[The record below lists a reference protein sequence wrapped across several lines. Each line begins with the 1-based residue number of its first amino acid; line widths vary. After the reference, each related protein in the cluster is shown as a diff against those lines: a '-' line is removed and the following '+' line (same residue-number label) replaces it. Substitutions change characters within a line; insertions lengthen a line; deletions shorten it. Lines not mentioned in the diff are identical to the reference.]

1 MRQRCKRSMK
11 VGIVQFD
18 YHAAFREGGRFAEIV
33 AARLQA
39 DGIKCFAPPIQI
51 ARTQQEREHMTMF
64 ETDIVFDWLQQG
76 LEVKSSSRIFGD
88 VVDEYPFETL
98 FVDTV
103 SGFEAKVVKPVAYV
117 FVSQKGGGMLCLSPK
132 TKPDWKMVDA
142 FDSKRQINDCFY
154 SVDKS
159 RLQTYAALVKWLAQ
173 KQGKGMHGDTSTN

>member
-1 MRQRCKRSMK
+1 MK

-39 DGIKCFAPPIQI
+39 DGVNCFAPPIQI

-64 ETDIVFDWLQQG
+64 ETDIVFDWLKQG

-88 VVDEYPFETL
+88 VAGEYPFDTL

-103 SGFEAKVVKPVAYV
+103 SGFDAKVVKPVAYI

-132 TKPDWKMVDA
+132 TKPDWKIVDA

-154 SVDKS
+154 SVHKS
-159 RLQTYAALVKWLAQ
+159 KLQTYASLVRWLAQ
-173 KQGKGMHGDTSTN
+173 KQRESGHNDTSTD

>member
-1 MRQRCKRSMK
+1 MP
-11 VGIVQFD
+11 FD

-39 DGIKCFAPPIQI
+39 DGINCFAPPIQI

-64 ETDIVFDWLQQG
+64 ETDIVFGWLKQG

-88 VVDEYPFETL
+88 VAGEYPFDTL

-103 SGFEAKVVKPVAYV
+103 SGFDAKVVKPVAYI

-132 TKPDWKMVDA
+132 TKPDWKIVDA

-154 SVDKS
+154 SVHKS
-159 RLQTYAALVKWLAQ
+159 KLQTYASLVRWLAQ
-173 KQGKGMHGDTSTN
+173 KQREGVQYDTNAD

>member
-1 MRQRCKRSMK
+1 MHQQGKRSMK

-39 DGIKCFAPPIQI
+39 DGVNCFAPPIQI

-64 ETDIVFDWLQQG
+64 ETDIVFDWLKQG

-88 VVDEYPFETL
+88 VAGEYPFDTL

-103 SGFEAKVVKPVAYV
+103 SGFDAKVVKPVAYI

-132 TKPDWKMVDA
+132 TKPDWKIVDA

-154 SVDKS
+154 SVHKS
-159 RLQTYAALVKWLAQ
+159 KLQTYASLVRWLAQ
-173 KQGKGMHGDTSTN
+173 KQRESGHNDTSTD